1 MDFMALLAELRAAV
15 EKDGRTRVA
24 IAQAAG
30 IHETTF
36 SAFMSG
42 KRGLS
47 IETIEN
53 LAKALKFEI
62 RLIRL
67 KGRAFRRC

>member
-1 MDFMALLAELRAAV
+1 MDFMAILSELREAV
-15 EKDGRTRVA
+15 EHDGRTRVS
-24 IAQAAG
+24 IANAAG

-47 IETIEN
+47 VETTES
-53 LAKALKFEI
+53 LAKALGYT
-62 RLIRL
+62 L
-67 KGRAFRRC
+67 KLVKSKG

>member
-1 MDFMALLAELRAAV
+1 MAFMAILNELRDAV
-15 EKDGRTRVA
+15 NKDGRTRVA
-24 IAQAAG
+24 IATAAG

-47 IETIEN
+47 VETTES
-53 LAKALKFEI
+53 LAKALGYS
-62 RLIRL
+62 L
-67 KGRAFRRC
+67 KLVKNKG

>member
-1 MDFMALLAELRAAV
+1 MAILSELREAV
-15 EKDGRTRVA
+15 DKDGRTRVA
-24 IAQAAG
+24 IANAAG

-47 IETIEN
+47 VETTEA
-53 LAKALKFEI
+53 LATALGYK
-62 RLIRL
+62 L
-67 KGRAFRRC
+67 KLVKTKGG